1 MIFSRPLILEF
12 ASRFLSNSQAAMTQ
26 GLSWGTHVAAKT
38 WDADFRYPAIQA
50 SIPQIRE
57 GHLDDPFSFDG
68 SFCIPV
74 AKRPAVG
81 WTPGKIMLIVL
92 VLGFALLG
100 AGAFLASQAERN
112 PQSSLMLGIAAAV
125 CSLSGMASFF
135 VPLKFDR
142 YVISWLIGNR
152 GRELIERAGMA
163 QIMSAEISNAD
174 RSSMKLS
181 IDGDDHVLIYLD
193 ESRRRVLI
201 EGTAARYQ
209 IREEDVEQVLPFEFM
224 NYVGVELT
232 CRIGETARLHI
243 AVARVS
249 LMLEFIRQIP
259 ILFFLR
265 NRIPNRLFNR
275 FSEVLSHPPDP
286 RP

>member
-1 MIFSRPLILEF
+1 M
-12 ASRFLSNSQAAMTQ
+12 
-26 GLSWGTHVAAKT
+26 AAKT
-38 WDADFRYPAIQA
+38 WEADFRYPAIQA

-57 GHLDDPFSFDG
+57 GYLDDPFRFDG
-68 SFCIPV
+68 SFCLPV
-74 AKRPAVG
+74 AERPAVG

-92 VLGFALLG
+92 VIGFALLG
-100 AGAFLASQAERN
+100 AGAFLASRAERN
-112 PQSSLMLGIAAAV
+112 PNASVALMIAAAV
-125 CSLSGMASFF
+125 CSLSGIASFF
-135 VPLKFDR
+135 VPVKFDR

-163 QIMSAEISNAD
+163 QIMSAEVSNAD
-174 RSSMKLS
+174 RASMKLS
-181 IDGDDHVLIYLD
+181 IDGDDHVLIFLD
-193 ESRRRVLI
+193 EAHRRILI

-209 IREEDVEQVLPFEFM
+209 IRAADVEQLLPFEFM
-224 NYVGVELT
+224 NYVGVEVV
-232 CRIGETARLHI
+232 CKVSETARLHM

-265 NRIPNRLFNR
+265 SRIPNRLYQR

-286 RP
+286 IS